1 MREITRLMINEFKI
15 MDLGYDFMGYKLV
28 NESDVSFHHYLIAR
42 RDCKRLG
49 LGEGY
54 TYQNGVIL
62 NAKTSHPELHLVE
75 SKEEKLFYYIT
86 SEFLDMKNKGYLDIE
101 NLKRVQEILLEFEH
115 KYRNAT
121 DSKGKELIKRK
132 YIEGKVKLI

>member
-1 MREITRLMINEFKI
+1 MREVTKLMINDFRI
-15 MDLGYDFMGYKLV
+15 MKLGYDFAGYKLV
-28 NESDVSFHHYLIAR
+28 NRNDVSYHHYLVAK
-42 RDCKRLG
+42 RDCKAMG

-54 TYQNGVIL
+54 TYENGVIL
-62 NAKTSHPELHLVE
+62 NARTSHPELHLVE

-101 NLKRVQEILLEFEH
+101 NLKRIQEILLEFEH

-121 DSKGKELIKRK
+121 DRKGKRLIKRE

>member
-1 MREITRLMINEFKI
+1 MKEITKI
-15 MDLGYDFMGYKLV
+15 MVKDFRIMKLGYDFMGYKLV
-28 NESDVSFHHYLIAR
+28 NRNDVSYHHYLVAR
-42 RDCKRLG
+42 RDCKAMG
-49 LGEGY
+49 LVEGY
-54 TYQNGVIL
+54 TYENGVIL
-62 NAKTSHPELHLVE
+62 NARTSHLELHLVE

-101 NLKRVQEILLEFEH
+101 NLKRIQEILLEFEH

-121 DSKGKELIKRK
+121 DRKGKRLIKRE